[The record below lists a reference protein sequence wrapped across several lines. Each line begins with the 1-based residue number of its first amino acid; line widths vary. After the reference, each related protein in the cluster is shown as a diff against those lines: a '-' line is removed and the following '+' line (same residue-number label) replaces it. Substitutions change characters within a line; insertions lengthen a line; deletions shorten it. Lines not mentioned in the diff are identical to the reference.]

1 MGNKKYSY
9 YSSLLM
15 GCIFIILGIIIL
27 MGMDRL
33 YNDIVK
39 LLVYVFLIIS
49 LFNLLR
55 FITKKDDN
63 RSLVSCLFNL
73 GVSLVFVIIPNIPL
87 GIIPFMF
94 SLYLILISIS
104 NLIMYILF
112 LINKS
117 NHKFGFLFNF
127 IIYLV
132 IAIPIMIRPIYNS
145 RTFIICLSIY
155 LILLGFNGIIDF
167 IINIIPIKTKNK
179 LKRRIRITL
188 PKLLESFIPYSVM
201 KDINKVL
208 EVKQEYNYFIGNED
222 NPDIEVIIHTSNNGV
237 NKMGHLDICYEGIVY
252 SYGNYDEGSRIL
264 KKALGDG
271 VLFLCNDINKYINF
285 CIDNSKKTMFV
296 FGIKLTEQQKNKV
309 NSRIKELMGNVYS
322 WNYKDDKLY
331 NNGESYASKLYK
343 KTKAKFYKFKGGKY
357 KTYFVLGSNCCYLVD
372 DILGKSGMD
381 ILSLNGIVTPG
392 TYYSYFDREINRKNS
407 SVISK
412 NIYNSSRRATSKG
425 D

>member
-1 MGNKKYSY
+1 
-9 YSSLLM
+9 
-15 GCIFIILGIIIL
+15 
-27 MGMDRL
+27 
-33 YNDIVK
+33 
-39 LLVYVFLIIS
+39 
-49 LFNLLR
+49 
-55 FITKKDDN
+55 
-63 RSLVSCLFNL
+63 
-73 GVSLVFVIIPNIPL
+73 
-87 GIIPFMF
+87 MF

-296 FGIKLTEQQKNKV
+296 FGIKLTEEQKDKV

-357 KTYFVLGSNCCYLVD
+357 KTYFVLPVAA
-372 DILGKSGMD
+372 
-381 ILSLNGIVTPG
+381 
-392 TYYSYFDREINRKNS
+392 RQ
-407 SVISK
+407 
-412 NIYNSSRRATSKG
+412 
-425 D
+425 